1 MMERAQEKL
10 LKWLLGVNRM
20 TPGYMIKEELQ
31 GEKLRTK
38 AGRRTWRSE
47 EILVRGRESELARKL
62 GGGKREGKKEREDV
76 VGVG

>member
-1 MMERAQEKL
+1 M
-10 LKWLLGVNRM
+10 
-20 TPGYMIKEELQ
+20 Q

-38 AGRRTWRSE
+38 TGRRAWRFE

-62 GGGKREGKKEREDV
+62 GGGKREGKKGREDV

>member
-1 MMERAQEKL
+1 MMERAQENL

-31 GEKLRTK
+31 GELRTK
-38 AGRRTWRSE
+38 AGRRTWRFE
-47 EILVRGRESELARKL
+47 EILVRDRESELARKS
-62 GGGKREGKKEREDV
+62 GGGKREGKKGREHV